1 MGGKEP
7 IAMTLDGN
15 ILLWIQT
22 ALRQEWMNSF
32 WLFVTR
38 LGDRGTIWLLTI
50 LVLCCFKKTRKTAVY
65 AFISLAFAFL
75 LGEGL
80 LKHLIARPRPFD
92 MIPDLVVLGTKPGSY
107 SCPSGHTMSSFATAW
122 IYYLGLDKK
131 IGIPAMILAGLIGI
145 SRLYI
150 GVHYPT
156 DVLLGFIL
164 ATGVSYFVFQ
174 IMKKRGDA

>member
-1 MGGKEP
+1 
-7 IAMTLDGN
+7 MTLDGN

-38 LGDRGTIWLLTI
+38 LGDRGIVWLLTI
-50 LVLCCFKKTRKTAVY
+50 LILCCFKKTRKTAVY
-65 AFISLAFAFL
+65 AFISLAVAFL

-80 LKHLIARPRPFD
+80 LKHLIARPRPFE
-92 MIPDLVVLGTKPGSY
+92 MISDLVVLGAKPGSY

-122 IYYLGLDKK
+122 IYYLGLDKR
-131 IGIPAMILAGLIGI
+131 IGIPAMILAVLIGI

-164 ATGVSYFVFQ
+164 ATVVSYVVFR
-174 IMKKRGDA
+174 IMKRRGVV